1 MNGLRTLFL
10 SNQREFFPFLSSD
23 QRATGRRLLHRFL
36 KLNGITVA
44 LLLEN
49 MLILYALRNNV
60 ADPLV
65 AVLASFV
72 HLTMPFMLVG
82 KLSVA
87 RIGAART
94 WGLGWFFRY
103 ASASLMVLAP
113 FVDRVAPQAAVSAVI
128 LVGAFGFALF
138 RSFGTVANTPL
149 VGEVTT
155 RDNRGSFLSGNFLR
169 SYTTHL
175 LTTTTV
181 ILVLRS
187 IDEIWVYQLFIGS
200 ACLIGFYASTVL
212 ARVPESSVPRAS
224 ARKPLRVA
232 MKNLWTHSRVRRLL
246 FAWSAGLVA
255 FTIVIPF
262 MMMAVKSG
270 YGIPDSTALVMSLIL
285 LVGGIAAAL
294 INGVIADRVGPRP
307 LLLLYTIGLLMPTL
321 YWAFAP
327 QEPQLVVVG
336 LAFFVAGYCKVGII
350 VGLNQYFLAS
360 VDESDRVGSAL
371 FIRVVSGAAAGLA
384 GSVVGGGLL
393 SVFER
398 LGMSGLGIYRTYFGV
413 IAGAIVLLVLM
424 IRRLERLDE
433 WPIRSILGLVM
444 SPRDIQALFVL
455 NRLRERSSGR
465 EETRHVQRLG
475 EIASTVSEDVLRE
488 RLSSPRLSVRVHA
501 LQALGRIDFN
511 PETERAIL
519 NQLEHG
525 EFTSAWVAAEILGE
539 HEIRRAIPLLRRSL
553 ESADHFLQ
561 GKSMVALVRMRDE
574 QSYPLI
580 VSYFTTS
587 DNPRTIIY
595 GANALSRMDGTTH
608 LELILAKA
616 LSPGLPESVVDE
628 VLTAAA
634 RTAGAGARFYQFL
647 QQYNRE
653 MRTGVT
659 ELLPDLDQCFF
670 ETDAPRVRRES
681 LHEEKPLRL
690 LTRELV
696 AAVARADHPAATALR
711 NVLAAVDEPLP
722 RKAVFCMALIHTV
735 ATERERTSGYLVD

>member
-1 MNGLRTLFL
+1 MNVFKTLFPDTGTELPPLL
-10 SNQREFFPFLSSD
+10 STDE
-23 QRATGRRLLHRFL
+23 RAQGRRLFHRFL

-87 RIGAART
+87 RLGAART
-94 WGLGWFFRY
+94 WGLGWFLRY
-103 ASASLMVLAP
+103 ASASLMVVAP
-113 FVDRVAPQAAVSAVI
+113 FVSRVAPQAAVSAVI
-128 LVGAFGFALF
+128 LAGAFGFALF

-155 RDNRGSFLSGNFLR
+155 PDDRGSFLSGNFVR

-187 IDEIWVYQLFIGS
+187 VDELWVYQLFIGS
-200 ACLIGFYASTVL
+200 ACLIGFYSSTVL
-212 ARVPESSVPRAS
+212 GRIPESSVPQAS
-224 ARKPLRVA
+224 ARKPLRIA
-232 MKNLWTHSRVRRLL
+232 MRNLWTHPRVRRLL
-246 FAWSAGLVA
+246 FAWSAGVVA
-255 FTIVIPF
+255 FTVVTPF

-270 YGIPDSTALVMSLIL
+270 YGVPDSTALLMSLIL
-285 LVGGIAAAL
+285 LLGGIAAAL

-307 LLLLYTIGLLMPTL
+307 LLLLYTLGLLMPTL
-321 YWAFAP
+321 YWTFAP
-327 QEPQLVVVG
+327 QEPQLIVVG

-360 VDESDRVGSAL
+360 VDESDRVGSSL
-371 FIRVVSGAAAGLA
+371 LIRVVSGAAAGLA

-413 IAGAIVLLVLM
+413 ISATIVVLVLV
-424 IRRLERLDE
+424 IRGLERLDE

-444 SPRDIQALFVL
+444 SPRDVQALFVL
-455 NRLRERSSGR
+455 NRLRERSGGR
-465 EETRHVQRLG
+465 EESRHVQRLG
-475 EIASTVSEDVLRE
+475 RIGSSLSEDVLRE
-488 RLSSPRLSVRVHA
+488 RLVSPRLSVRVHA
-501 LQALGRIDFN
+501 IQALGGLDFG
-511 PETERAIL
+511 PETERAVL
-519 NQLEHG
+519 GQLEHG

-539 HEIRRAIPLLRRSL
+539 HGIRGAIPLLRRSL
-553 ESADHFLQ
+553 DSADHFLQ
-561 GKSMVALVRMRDE
+561 GKSMVALVRLRDE
-574 QSYPLI
+574 ESYPRI
-580 VSYFTTS
+580 VAHFTS
-587 DNPRTIIY
+587 SENPRTIIY
-595 GANALSRMDGTTH
+595 GANALSRMNGTTH
-608 LELILAKA
+608 LEIILTKA
-616 LSPGLPESVVDE
+616 LSPGLPEPVVDE
-628 VLTAAA
+628 LLTAAA
-634 RTAGAGARFYQFL
+634 RTAGAGARFYRFL

-653 MRTGVT
+653 KRTGVT

-670 ETDAPRVRRES
+670 ETDATRVRRES

-690 LTRELV
+690 LTRELI
-696 AAVARADHPAATALR
+696 AATARADHPAATALS
-711 NVLAAVDEPLP
+711 NVLAASQEPLP
-722 RKAVFCMALIHTV
+722 RKVVFCMALIHTV
-735 ATERERTSGYLVD
+735 TTGRERVAGYLVD